1 VIAPAAPTI
10 ARAPFGVT
18 GEGSVDLYTLT
29 NARGTEVRIATWGGI
44 VQSVRVPDRN
54 GELADIVLGFDNLDD
69 YVRHSPYFGCITGRY
84 ANRIAQGTFT
94 LDGTAYHLPIN
105 DPPSSLHG
113 GTIGFDRHVWA
124 AKQLRTP
131 DGVGLELALTS
142 PDGDQGYPGT
152 LAVGVAYRLTNDNRL
167 RIDYRA
173 RVVGKPTVVNLTNH
187 TYWNLAGEGSGSI
200 EDHVLWLDASRYTP
214 VDANQIPTGSLDPV
228 AGTPMDFTRPI
239 AIGAR
244 LRDAF
249 GQLAI
254 GRGYDHN
261 YVLDRPGP
269 DDRSL
274 RLAAR
279 VTEPSSGRVLSI
291 STTEP
296 GVQLY
301 SGNLLDGT
309 LVGTGGCA
317 YRQGDGLGLETQH
330 FPDSP
335 NHPEFPSTV
344 LRPGEQFRSTTVYE
358 FSTTDARDEG
368 R

>member
-1 VIAPAAPTI
+1 VIVHAAPTI
-10 ARAPFGVT
+10 AREPFGT
-18 GEGSVDLYTLT
+18 TAEGPVDLFTLRT
-29 NARGTEVRIATWGGI
+29 ARGLEIRITTWGGI
-44 VQSVRVPDRN
+44 IQSVLVPDRN
-54 GELADIVLGFDNLDD
+54 GELANVALGFDNLDD
-69 YVRHSPYFGCITGRY
+69 YVRRSPYFGCITGRY
-84 ANRIAQGTFT
+84 ANRIAQGAFT
-94 LDGTAYHLPIN
+94 LDGTDYHLPVN

-113 GTIGFDRHVWA
+113 GTVGFDRHVWA
-124 AKQLRTP
+124 AKQLQDR

-152 LAVGVAYRLTNDNRL
+152 LATGVTYKLTNDNRL

-173 RVVGKPTVVNLTNH
+173 HVLGKPTVLNLTNH

-200 EDHVLWLDASRYTP
+200 ENHVLWLEASRYTP
-214 VDANQIPTGSLDPV
+214 VDASQIPTGSIDPV
-228 AGTPMDFTRPI
+228 AGTPIDFTTPT

-244 LRDAF
+244 LRDPF
-249 GQLAI
+249 PQLVI

-261 YVLDRPGP
+261 YVLNRPGQE
-269 DDRSL
+269 DRSL
-274 RLAAR
+274 LLAAR
-279 VTEPSSGRVLSI
+279 VTEPKSGRVLSI

-296 GVQLY
+296 GMQLY
-301 SGNLLDGT
+301 TGNLLDGT
-309 LVGTGGCA
+309 LVGTGGHA

-358 FSTTDARDEG
+358 FSTTEPSDG
-368 R
+368 V